1 MEQEMSKVL
10 LDFYHKFLQPE
21 FTRIK
26 DKLTEHD
33 EKFIDIL
40 GHFDGVH
47 KRLDNLEMEYH
58 SLVGGMNR
66 VEQRQDRLENKI
78 DGVEEKLSKKIDGLA
93 SDLKAHRADTDAH
106 HRVYGV
112 REY

>member
-21 FTRIK
+21 LTDIK
-26 DKLTEHD
+26 EKQAEHD
-33 EKFIDIL
+33 GKFIDML

-47 KRLDNLEMEYH
+47 NRLDSLEMEYH

-66 VEQRQDRLENKI
+66 VEQRQDRLESQI
-78 DGVEEKLSKKIDGLA
+78 DGIDEKLSKKIDGVA
-93 SDLKAHRADTDAH
+93 ADLKAHRADTEV
-106 HRVYGV
+106 HRGVYGV
-112 REY
+112 REN